1 MSDSTLRDAALS
13 GGRWSAV
20 EAIGVQLLS
29 MATTFILARLLLDE
43 DFAIVAIVA
52 TVTGFLSMAS
62 AAGFGAS
69 VVQRD
74 ELSAEDLATTFWT
87 SLGIGMLLTG
97 LGVLFAQPIANL
109 LDHPSAA
116 PFIAVG
122 SVALTFGL
130 PASVPRA
137 LLYRTFR
144 QRSVTAVSL
153 IANLVFAF
161 FAIGMATFTDIGVW
175 ALIIAQVLR
184 PAILLFGSMVAA
196 RWLPKMRFSTVT
208 LRADLGFNAGYLGGT
223 IGMYLV
229 KNVDYWF
236 VARALPDGSLG
247 VYYLAYVLPTVIR
260 QRMTWAIDRSLL
272 PVLSRLRD
280 DRERFAA
287 AFLQVLRLVA
297 LVAVPAMVGL
307 SVVAVTVVPIAFG
320 GGWEGVAAPMALL
333 ALAAAADALWQA
345 ASTLLVADGAP
356 GRAVPVVIVRLG
368 VLVAGLWAV
377 VDSGNL
383 EVIALVVLVASMV
396 GAAGGFVLAIQRLP
410 LGVVDILGA
419 VAPSVVPTAAMAAVA
434 AGAVALIPSAGMA
447 LPVAVVAGIVAYGSA
462 GWLLHRDVF
471 QRLVTDLR
479 GLARGGAPTSITK
492 V

>member
-1 MSDSTLRDAALS
+1 MSEGTLRNAALS
-13 GGRWSAV
+13 GGKWSAV
-20 EAIGVQLLS
+20 EAVGVQLLS
-29 MATTFILARLLLDE
+29 MATTFILARILLDE

-74 ELSAEDLATTFWT
+74 ELSADDLATTFWT
-87 SLGIGMLLTG
+87 SLGIGLVLTL

-109 LDHPSAA
+109 LDHRSAA

-122 SVALTFGL
+122 GIALTFGL
-130 PASVPRA
+130 PATVPRA
-137 LLYRTFR
+137 LLYRSFR
-144 QRSVTAVSL
+144 QRSVTAVTL
-153 IANLVFAF
+153 IANLVFAL
-161 FAIGMATFTDIGVW
+161 FAIGMATLTDIGVW

-184 PAILLFGSMVAA
+184 PAILLLGAMIAA
-196 RWLPKMRFSTVT
+196 RWLPKLRFSTVT

-223 IGMYLV
+223 VGMYLV

-280 DRERFAA
+280 DRDRFAA
-287 AFLQVLRLVA
+287 AYLQVLRLVA

-320 GGWEGVAAPMALL
+320 DGWQAVAAPMALL

-356 GRAVPVVIVRLG
+356 GSAVPVVLIRLG
-368 VLVAGLWAV
+368 VLVSGLWLV
-377 VDSGNL
+377 VDTGNL
-383 EVIALVVLVASMV
+383 ETIALVVLAASTV
-396 GAAGGFVLAIQRLP
+396 GAAGGFGLAIRRLP
-410 LGVVDILGA
+410 LTVGNIFEA
-419 VAPSVVPTAAMAAVA
+419 IAPTVVPTAAMAAVA
-434 AGAVALIPSAGMA
+434 AGVVAVIPAPGAA
-447 LPVAVVAGIVAYGSA
+447 LPVAVIVGVAAYGGS
-462 GWLLHRDVF
+462 GWLLHRQVF
-471 QRLVTDLR
+471 RRLIADLR
-479 GLARGGAPTSITK
+479 GVARGGAPASITK